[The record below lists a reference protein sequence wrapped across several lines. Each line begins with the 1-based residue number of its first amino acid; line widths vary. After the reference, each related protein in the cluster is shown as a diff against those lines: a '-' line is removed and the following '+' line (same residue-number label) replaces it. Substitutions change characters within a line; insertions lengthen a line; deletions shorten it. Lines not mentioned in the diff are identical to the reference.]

1 MPWGIL
7 LVDFKR
13 EILREWPGR
22 EKRKKT
28 RKKPRIHNFFAQFE
42 VVTIHAIVEGVKG
55 RVDYIRRI
63 DVIKNRE

>member
-1 MPWGIL
+1 MA
-7 LVDFKR
+7 R
-13 EILREWPGR
+13 
-22 EKRKKT
+22 T
-28 RKKPRIHNFFAQFE
+28 RKKKKDEKKAQNTQFFAQFE